1 MIGIES
7 RCHGLS
13 VLSIICFC
21 QSFLFT
27 ALTSSAIDLKAAT
40 EFEPIRQKTVVV
52 WLSLDNLD
60 QRGVH
65 VFRLANPWGFEPNQN
80 TLSFGDVE
88 PRKWMLLDTPDGMVQ
103 RDQSANATETSK
115 PGTLVQIAAVF
126 EDAPG
131 KTPNPIRIYRNGQ
144 LYADYATSNTGPLT
158 LESDSLVIF
167 GRRVGFSHFQG
178 FIEDARIYR
187 GVLSPN
193 VITGLTP
200 NRIAKDEPQPAAWW
214 PFNDNQPHD
223 QMGLYPRSRL
233 EGDARITDGK
243 LYLGGRFGNL
253 TAARKLPLAASEE
266 RKPTFHFTAL
276 REESAFHD
284 VNGSFFW
291 NGRYHMMYIFF
302 DWDMADSSL
311 VWGHASSADL
321 VNWVRHP
328 PSLIHRRGD
337 PDRGIFSGNA
347 FINKKGVPMLQ
358 WYGLNA
364 GVCLAE
370 PEDLDDPYLT
380 RWNKH
385 PKNPVIGG
393 GWDPWLGVIDD
404 KYYCIVG
411 GGRNKDGTDT
421 GILHTSDDLL
431 TWKRH
436 GPFYQPRKIWL
447 DPWPGRGLEDLSC
460 PDFFQLGDKWVLMC
474 ISHLRGLRAY
484 VGDFDKAAH
493 RFHPEKLVRMNW
505 PGGMLFAGE
514 SLKSPDGRRIF
525 WVMIHDPRIGPS
537 QHATQRNSMTLPRV
551 LDIDSDD
558 NLLISPAPELKTLR
572 REHYRVDNVA
582 LRDGEVR
589 SFPKLNGD
597 TVELKI
603 CIDLGTASRAGVKVL
618 CQPDGSEQTVI
629 SYDRAKK
636 VLILDLS
643 QCSQR
648 DDFAYT
654 IPPYTASHSRQPPRE
669 NDHRVIEA
677 PLELKQ
683 GESLNL
689 RIFIDRCVLE
699 VFANERQSITQMVYP
714 KFDSSVETH
723 LFADGGDAKVIS
735 AERWKMAPIRIINK
749 NNYRGPAY
757 WQNNKSPTKRT
768 GR

>member
-1 MIGIES
+1 MTDIH
-7 RCHGLS
+7 RHRHGLS
-13 VLSIICFC
+13 MLRITCCC

-27 ALTSSAIDLKAAT
+27 LLTAGLDLRAAT
-40 EFEPIRQKTVVV
+40 EFKPIREKTIVI
-52 WLSLDNLD
+52 WLSLDHLD

-65 VFRLANPWGFEPNQN
+65 VIRLDNPWGFEPNHN
-80 TLSFGDVE
+80 TVSFGDVE
-88 PRKWMLLDTPDGMVQ
+88 PKKWMLLDTPDGMVQ
-103 RDQSANATETSK
+103 RDQSDNATETSQ
-115 PGTLVQIAAVF
+115 PGTLVQIATVF
-126 EDAPG
+126 EDAPQQ
-131 KTPNPIRIYRNGQ
+131 TPNPIRIYRNGQ
-144 LYADYATSNTGPLT
+144 LYAEYATSNVEPLT

-167 GRRVGFSHFQG
+167 GRPVGFSHFQG
-178 FIEDARIYR
+178 YIEDARIYC
-187 GVLSPN
+187 GVLSQN
-193 VITGLTP
+193 VIAGLVP
-200 NRIAKDEPQPAAWW
+200 NRIAEDEPRPSAWW
-214 PFNDNQPHD
+214 PFNDNEPHD
-223 QMGLYPRSRL
+223 RMGLYPRSRL
-233 EGDARITDGK
+233 EGDARISDGK

-253 TAARKLPLAASEE
+253 TAARKLPIPASEE

-276 REESAFHD
+276 REESAYHD
-284 VNGSFFW
+284 ANGSFYW

-311 VWGHASSADL
+311 VWGHASSSDL

-328 PSLIHRRGD
+328 PSLIHRRRD

-347 FINKKGVPMLQ
+347 FMNKSGVPMLQ

-380 RWNKH
+380 KWKKH

-411 GGRNKDGTDT
+411 GGRNSDGTDT
-421 GILHTSDDLL
+421 GILHTSDNLL
-431 TWKRH
+431 TWKHH
-436 GPFYQPRKIWL
+436 GSFYQPQKSWL

-460 PDFFQLGDKWVLMC
+460 PDFFQLRDKWVLMC

-484 VGDFDKAAH
+484 VGKLDKTAN

-525 WVMIHDPRIGPS
+525 WVMVHDPRTGPS
-537 QHATQRNSMTLPRV
+537 QHATGRNSMTLPRV

-558 NLLISPAPELKTLR
+558 NLLISPASELETLR
-572 REHYRVDNVA
+572 REHYRVDHVA
-582 LRDGEVR
+582 VRNGEVR

-597 TVELKI
+597 TVELNI
-603 CIDLGTASRAGVKVL
+603 RIDLGSASRAGVKVL
-618 CQPDGSEQTVI
+618 CNPDGSEQTVI

-636 VLILDLS
+636 ALILDLT

-648 DDFAYT
+648 DDIAYT
-654 IPPYTASHSRQPPRE
+654 IPPYTASHSRHPPRE

-677 PLELKQ
+677 PLELKPS
-683 GESLNL
+683 EPLKL
-689 RIFIDRCVLE
+689 RIFLDRCVLE
-699 VFANERQSITQMVYP
+699 VFANDRQSITQMVYP

-723 LFADGGDAKVIS
+723 IFAERGDAEVIS
-735 AERWKMAPIRIINK
+735 AERWKMAPIRILNK

-757 WQNNKSPTKRT
+757 R
-768 GR
+768 